1 VDRIWYVNSV
11 PSLKLKIPSSP
22 LTLSFQNENIELAC
36 SLTQLQNVRLIAI
49 KNLREAATIYP
60 DVAMVIED
68 FYQILKA
75 ASWQNLEEV
84 KQSFASAE
92 TVGNFTVFNIK
103 GNRYRLIL
111 SINYQKQIAFFK
123 YFLTHADYDKDK
135 WKNDPYYQQ

>member
-1 VDRIWYVNSV
+1 
-11 PSLKLKIPSSP
+11 

-36 SLTQLQNVRLIAI
+36 SLTQFQNVRLIAI

-60 DVAMVIED
+60 DVAIVIED

-92 TVGNFTVFNIK
+92 AVGNFTVFNIK

-111 SINYQKQIAFFK
+111 YINYQKQIAFFK